1 MENSIIRIPRIS
13 FTPEQS
19 FQINY
24 TNKYFF
30 NKLKKKHSVF
40 NLSEW
45 EKDFQK
51 SQNYKKNICSYPS
64 INFHKSNQRKIDKE
78 KNQNKKIYNNTAINF
93 TNNLFNKTKFKDAKI
108 FKPKEKKDDK
118 KIDKEHFMNGETEIK
133 NDNTEFSLYFI
144 ISNENSVKDNKK
156 VKVEKCKKE
165 DFFFDIIDKL
175 CQTETNLDKEKIKKD
190 EFSIKGRNNGE
201 EYIDYNDTLEGN
213 KIEGN
218 EEIIIRFKNEDN
230 EIQKNK

>member
-1 MENSIIRIPRIS
+1 
-13 FTPEQS
+13 
-19 FQINY
+19 
-24 TNKYFF
+24 
-30 NKLKKKHSVF
+30 
-40 NLSEW
+40 
-45 EKDFQK
+45 
-51 SQNYKKNICSYPS
+51 
-64 INFHKSNQRKIDKE
+64 
-78 KNQNKKIYNNTAINF
+78 
-93 TNNLFNKTKFKDAKI
+93 
-108 FKPKEKKDDK
+108 
-118 KIDKEHFMNGETEIK
+118 MNGETEIK
-133 NDNTEFSLYFI
+133 NDNTEFSLYFV

-156 VKVEKCKKE
+156 FKVEKCKKE